1 MTTDRDEVI
10 KTMKSMDGYKSGYEK
25 FPSEL
30 SLKAQKSCHEYN
42 KTAPDETEKYH
53 KIVGKFYFKLGGIFL
68 LTLCIAA
75 FTACQNSDEN
85 KKASKD
91 IFAMDTYMTVTAYGK
106 NAGNAV
112 DKAVDE
118 INRLETVLSAQKKE
132 SDIYK
137 LNQTG
142 SGTLS
147 ADTKD
152 IVSEALKI
160 NKTTNGAFDI
170 SIYPLMVK
178 WGFTTQKY
186 NVPSKNEISKLL
198 KNVDSSKIEFDEKSS
213 SIKLGKNMKID
224 LGGIAKGYTSS
235 RVMQI
240 FKDCGVTS
248 GLVSLGGNVQ
258 ALGTKTDGTDWQ
270 IAIENPDKSSDYIG
284 VVSVKDKAV
293 ITSGGY
299 ERYFEKNGKT
309 YHHILDPKTGY
320 PAESGLKSVT
330 IVSDNGT
337 LADALSTSLF
347 VMGKEKALDYWRE
360 YKNEFDTVLVEDDGN
375 ITITDGLKKVFKS
388 NFKFDIAK

>member
-1 MTTDRDEVI
+1 
-10 KTMKSMDGYKSGYEK
+10 MKKSY
-25 FPSEL
+25 FRL
-30 SLKAQKSCHEYN
+30 SGVL
-42 KTAPDETEKYH
+42 
-53 KIVGKFYFKLGGIFL
+53 LFL
-68 LTLCIAA
+68 LCIAML
-75 FTACQNSDEN
+75 TACQNSDEN
-85 KKASKD
+85 KKVSKD

-106 NAGNAV
+106 NAENGVN
-112 DKAVDE
+112 KAVDE
-118 INRLETVLSAQKKE
+118 INRLETVLSAEKQE

-137 LNQTG
+137 LNETG

-147 ADTKD
+147 TDTKN
-152 IVSEALKI
+152 IVSKALEI

-198 KNVDSSKIEFDEKSS
+198 KDVDSSKIIFDEKSGN
-213 SIKLGKNMKID
+213 IKLKENMKID
-224 LGGIAKGYTSS
+224 LGGIAKGYTSN

-240 FKDCGVTS
+240 FKECGVKS

-258 ALGTKTDGTDWQ
+258 ALGTKTDGTAWQ

-309 YHHILDPKTGY
+309 YHHILDPETGY
-320 PAESGLKSVT
+320 PAESGVKSVT
-330 IVSDNGT
+330 IVSDDGT

-347 VMGKEKALDYWRE
+347 VMGKEKAIDYWRE
-360 YKNEFDTVLVEDDGN
+360 HKNEFDTVLVEDNGD
-375 ITITDGLKKVFKS
+375 ITITGGLEKIFKS
-388 NFKFDIAK
+388 NFKFDTVK

>member
-1 MTTDRDEVI
+1 
-10 KTMKSMDGYKSGYEK
+10 MKKSY
-25 FPSEL
+25 FRL
-30 SLKAQKSCHEYN
+30 SGVL
-42 KTAPDETEKYH
+42 
-53 KIVGKFYFKLGGIFL
+53 LFL
-68 LTLCIAA
+68 LCIAML
-75 FTACQNSDEN
+75 TACQNSDEN
-85 KKASKD
+85 KKVSKD

-106 NAGNAV
+106 NAENGVN
-112 DKAVDE
+112 KAVDE
-118 INRLETVLSAQKKE
+118 INRLETVLSAEKQE

-137 LNQTG
+137 LNETG

-147 ADTKD
+147 TDTKN
-152 IVSEALKI
+152 IVSKALEI
-160 NKTTNGAFDI
+160 NKTTKGAFDI

-198 KNVDSSKIEFDEKSS
+198 KDVDSSKIIFDEKSGN
-213 SIKLGKNMKID
+213 IKLKENMKID
-224 LGGIAKGYTSS
+224 LGGIAKGYTSN

-240 FKDCGVTS
+240 FKECGVKS

-258 ALGTKTDGTDWQ
+258 ALGTKTDGTAWQ

-309 YHHILDPKTGY
+309 YHHILDPETGY
-320 PAESGLKSVT
+320 PAESGVKSVT
-330 IVSDNGT
+330 IVSDDGT

-360 YKNEFDTVLVEDDGN
+360 HKNEFDTVLVEDNGD
-375 ITITDGLKKVFKS
+375 ITITGGLEKIFKS
-388 NFKFDIAK
+388 NFKFDTVK

>member
-1 MTTDRDEVI
+1 
-10 KTMKSMDGYKSGYEK
+10 MKKSY
-25 FPSEL
+25 FRL
-30 SLKAQKSCHEYN
+30 SGVL
-42 KTAPDETEKYH
+42 
-53 KIVGKFYFKLGGIFL
+53 LFL
-68 LTLCIAA
+68 LCIAML
-75 FTACQNSDEN
+75 TACQNSDEN
-85 KKASKD
+85 KKVSKD

-106 NAGNAV
+106 DAENGVN
-112 DKAVDE
+112 KAVDE
-118 INRLETVLSAQKKE
+118 INRLETVLSAEKQE

-137 LNQTG
+137 LNETG

-147 ADTKD
+147 TDTKN
-152 IVSEALKI
+152 IVSKALEI

-198 KNVDSSKIEFDEKSS
+198 KDVDSSKIIFDEKSGN
-213 SIKLGKNMKID
+213 IKLKENMKID
-224 LGGIAKGYTSS
+224 LGGIAKGYTSN

-240 FKDCGVTS
+240 FKECGVKS

-258 ALGTKTDGTDWQ
+258 ALGTKTDGTAWQ

-309 YHHILDPKTGY
+309 YHHILDPETGY

-330 IVSDNGT
+330 IVSGDGT

-360 YKNEFDTVLVEDDGN
+360 HKNEFDTVLVEDNGD
-375 ITITDGLKKVFKS
+375 ITITGGLEKIFKS
-388 NFKFDIAK
+388 NFKFDTVK

>member
-1 MTTDRDEVI
+1 
-10 KTMKSMDGYKSGYEK
+10 MKKSY
-25 FPSEL
+25 FRL
-30 SLKAQKSCHEYN
+30 SGVL
-42 KTAPDETEKYH
+42 
-53 KIVGKFYFKLGGIFL
+53 LFL
-68 LTLCIAA
+68 LCIAML
-75 FTACQNSDEN
+75 TACQNSDEN
-85 KKASKD
+85 KKVSKD

-106 NAGNAV
+106 NAENGVN
-112 DKAVDE
+112 KAVDE
-118 INRLETVLSAQKKE
+118 INRLETVLSAEKQE

-137 LNQTG
+137 LNETG

-147 ADTKD
+147 TDTKN
-152 IVSEALKI
+152 IVSKALEI

-198 KNVDSSKIEFDEKSS
+198 KDVDSSKIIFDEKSGN
-213 SIKLGKNMKID
+213 IKLKENMKID
-224 LGGIAKGYTSS
+224 LGGIAKGYTSN

-240 FKDCGVTS
+240 FKECGVKS

-258 ALGTKTDGTDWQ
+258 ALGTKTDGTAWQ

-309 YHHILDPKTGY
+309 YHHILDPETGY
-320 PAESGLKSVT
+320 PAESGVKSVT
-330 IVSDNGT
+330 IVSDDGT

-360 YKNEFDTVLVEDDGN
+360 HKNEFDTVLVEDIGD
-375 ITITDGLKKVFKS
+375 ITITGGLEKIFKS
-388 NFKFDIAK
+388 NFKFDTVK

>member
-1 MTTDRDEVI
+1 
-10 KTMKSMDGYKSGYEK
+10 
-25 FPSEL
+25 
-30 SLKAQKSCHEYN
+30 
-42 KTAPDETEKYH
+42 
-53 KIVGKFYFKLGGIFL
+53 
-68 LTLCIAA
+68 
-75 FTACQNSDEN
+75 
-85 KKASKD
+85 
-91 IFAMDTYMTVTAYGK
+91 MTVTAYGK
-106 NAGNAV
+106 NAENAV
-112 DKAVDE
+112 DEAVDE

-147 ADTKD
+147 EDTKD

-186 NVPSKNEISKLL
+186 NVPLKREISKLL

-360 YKNEFDTVLVEDDGN
+360 HKNEFDTVLVEDNGN

>member
-1 MTTDRDEVI
+1 
-10 KTMKSMDGYKSGYEK
+10 MKKS
-25 FPSEL
+25 
-30 SLKAQKSCHEYN
+30 
-42 KTAPDETEKYH
+42 
-53 KIVGKFYFKLGGIFL
+53 YFRFGGVL
-68 LTLCIAA
+68 LFVLCIAML
-75 FTACQNSDEN
+75 TACQNSDEN
-85 KKASKD
+85 KKVSKD

-106 NAGNAV
+106 NAENGVN
-112 DKAVDE
+112 KAVDE
-118 INRLETVLSAQKKE
+118 INRLETVLSAEKQE

-137 LNQTG
+137 LNETG

-147 ADTKD
+147 TDTKN
-152 IVSEALKI
+152 IVSKALEI

-198 KNVDSSKIEFDEKSS
+198 KNVDSSKIIFDEKSG
-213 SIKLGKNMKID
+213 SIKLKENMKID

-240 FKDCGVTS
+240 FKECGVKS

-258 ALGTKTDGTDWQ
+258 ALGTKTDGTAWQ

-309 YHHILDPKTGY
+309 YHHILDPETGY

-330 IVSDNGT
+330 IVSDDGT

-360 YKNEFDTVLVEDDGN
+360 HKNEFDTVLVEDNGD
-375 ITITDGLKKVFKS
+375 ITITGGLEKIFKS
-388 NFKFDIAK
+388 NFKFDTVK

>member
-1 MTTDRDEVI
+1 
-10 KTMKSMDGYKSGYEK
+10 MKKSY
-25 FPSEL
+25 FRL
-30 SLKAQKSCHEYN
+30 SGVL
-42 KTAPDETEKYH
+42 
-53 KIVGKFYFKLGGIFL
+53 LFL
-68 LTLCIAA
+68 LCIAML
-75 FTACQNSDEN
+75 TACQNSDKN
-85 KKASKD
+85 KKVSKD

-106 NAGNAV
+106 NAENGVN
-112 DKAVDE
+112 KAVDE
-118 INRLETVLSAQKKE
+118 INRLEMVLSAEKQE

-137 LNQTG
+137 LNETG

-147 ADTKD
+147 TDTKN
-152 IVSEALKI
+152 IVSKALEI

-198 KNVDSSKIEFDEKSS
+198 KDVDSSKIIFDEKSGN
-213 SIKLGKNMKID
+213 IKLKENMKID

-240 FKDCGVTS
+240 FKECGVTS

-258 ALGTKTDGTDWQ
+258 ALGTKTDGTAWQ

-309 YHHILDPKTGY
+309 YHHILDPETGY

-330 IVSDNGT
+330 IVSDDGT

-360 YKNEFDTVLVEDDGN
+360 HKNEFDTVLVEDNGD
-375 ITITDGLKKVFKS
+375 ITITGGLEKIFKS
-388 NFKFDIAK
+388 NFKFDTVK

>member
-1 MTTDRDEVI
+1 
-10 KTMKSMDGYKSGYEK
+10 MKKSY
-25 FPSEL
+25 FRL
-30 SLKAQKSCHEYN
+30 SGVL
-42 KTAPDETEKYH
+42 
-53 KIVGKFYFKLGGIFL
+53 LFL
-68 LTLCIAA
+68 LCIAML
-75 FTACQNSDEN
+75 TACQNSDEN
-85 KKASKD
+85 KKVSKD

-106 NAGNAV
+106 NAENGVN
-112 DKAVDE
+112 KAVDE
-118 INRLETVLSAQKKE
+118 INRLETVLSAEKQE

-137 LNQTG
+137 LNKTG
-142 SGTLS
+142 SSTLS
-147 ADTKD
+147 TDTKN
-152 IVSEALKI
+152 IVSKALEI

-198 KNVDSSKIEFDEKSS
+198 KDVDSSKIIFDEKSGN
-213 SIKLGKNMKID
+213 IKLKENMKIG
-224 LGGIAKGYTSS
+224 LGGIAKGYTSN

-240 FKDCGVTS
+240 FKECGVKS

-258 ALGTKTDGTDWQ
+258 ALGTKTDGTAWQ

-309 YHHILDPKTGY
+309 YHHILDPETGY
-320 PAESGLKSVT
+320 PAESGVKSVT
-330 IVSDNGT
+330 IVSDDGT

-360 YKNEFDTVLVEDDGN
+360 HKNEFDTVLVEDNGD
-375 ITITDGLKKVFKS
+375 ITITGGLEKIFKS
-388 NFKFDIAK
+388 NFKFDTVK

>member
-1 MTTDRDEVI
+1 
-10 KTMKSMDGYKSGYEK
+10 MKKSY
-25 FPSEL
+25 FRL
-30 SLKAQKSCHEYN
+30 SGVL
-42 KTAPDETEKYH
+42 
-53 KIVGKFYFKLGGIFL
+53 LFL
-68 LTLCIAA
+68 LCIAML
-75 FTACQNSDEN
+75 TACQNSDEN
-85 KKASKD
+85 KKVSKD

-106 NAGNAV
+106 NAENGVN
-112 DKAVDE
+112 KAMDE
-118 INRLETVLSAQKKE
+118 INRLETVLSAEKQE

-137 LNQTG
+137 LNETG

-147 ADTKD
+147 TDTKD
-152 IVSEALKI
+152 IVSKALEI

-198 KNVDSSKIEFDEKSS
+198 KDVDSSKIIFDEKSGN
-213 SIKLGKNMKID
+213 IKLKENMKID

-240 FKDCGVTS
+240 FKECGVKS

-258 ALGTKTDGTDWQ
+258 ALGTKTDGTAWQ

-309 YHHILDPKTGY
+309 YHHILDPETGY

-330 IVSDNGT
+330 IVSDDGT

-347 VMGKEKALDYWRE
+347 VMGKEKALDYWHE
-360 YKNEFDTVLVEDDGN
+360 HKNEFDIVLVDDNGD
-375 ITITDGLKKVFKS
+375 ITITGGLEKIFKS
-388 NFKFDIAK
+388 NFKFDTVK

>member
-1 MTTDRDEVI
+1 
-10 KTMKSMDGYKSGYEK
+10 MKKSY
-25 FPSEL
+25 FRL
-30 SLKAQKSCHEYN
+30 SGVL
-42 KTAPDETEKYH
+42 
-53 KIVGKFYFKLGGIFL
+53 LFL
-68 LTLCIAA
+68 LCIAML
-75 FTACQNSDEN
+75 TACQNSDEN
-85 KKASKD
+85 KKVSKD

-106 NAGNAV
+106 NAENGVN
-112 DKAVDE
+112 KAVDE
-118 INRLETVLSAQKKE
+118 INRLETVLGAEKQE

-137 LNQTG
+137 LNETG

-147 ADTKD
+147 TDTKN
-152 IVSEALKI
+152 IVSKALEI

-198 KNVDSSKIEFDEKSS
+198 KDVDSSKIIFDEKSGN
-213 SIKLGKNMKID
+213 IKLKENMKID

-240 FKDCGVTS
+240 FKECGVTS

-258 ALGTKTDGTDWQ
+258 ALGTKTDGTAWQ

-309 YHHILDPKTGY
+309 YHHILDPETGY

-330 IVSDNGT
+330 IVSDDGT

-360 YKNEFDTVLVEDDGN
+360 HKNEFDTVLVEDNGD
-375 ITITDGLKKVFKS
+375 ITITGGLEKIFKS
-388 NFKFDIAK
+388 NFKFDTVK

>member
-1 MTTDRDEVI
+1 
-10 KTMKSMDGYKSGYEK
+10 MKKSY
-25 FPSEL
+25 FRL
-30 SLKAQKSCHEYN
+30 SGVL
-42 KTAPDETEKYH
+42 
-53 KIVGKFYFKLGGIFL
+53 LFL
-68 LTLCIAA
+68 LCIAML
-75 FTACQNSDEN
+75 TACQNSDEN
-85 KKASKD
+85 KKVSKD

-106 NAGNAV
+106 NAENGVN
-112 DKAVDE
+112 KAVDE
-118 INRLETVLSAQKKE
+118 INRLETVLSAEKQE

-137 LNQTG
+137 LNETG

-147 ADTKD
+147 TDTKD
-152 IVSEALKI
+152 IVSKALEI

-198 KNVDSSKIEFDEKSS
+198 KDVDSSKIIFDEKSGNV
-213 SIKLGKNMKID
+213 KLKENMKID
-224 LGGIAKGYTSS
+224 LGGIAKGYTSN

-240 FKDCGVTS
+240 FKEHGVKS

-258 ALGTKTDGTDWQ
+258 ALGTKTDGTAWQ

-309 YHHILDPKTGY
+309 YHHILDPETGY
-320 PAESGLKSVT
+320 PAESGVKSVT
-330 IVSDNGT
+330 IVSDDGT

-360 YKNEFDTVLVEDDGN
+360 HKNEFDTVLVEDNGD
-375 ITITDGLKKVFKS
+375 ITITGGLEKIFKS
-388 NFKFDIAK
+388 NFKFDTVK

>member
-1 MTTDRDEVI
+1 
-10 KTMKSMDGYKSGYEK
+10 MKKSY
-25 FPSEL
+25 FRL
-30 SLKAQKSCHEYN
+30 SGVL
-42 KTAPDETEKYH
+42 
-53 KIVGKFYFKLGGIFL
+53 LFL
-68 LTLCIAA
+68 LCIAML
-75 FTACQNSDEN
+75 TACQNSDEN
-85 KKASKD
+85 KKVSKD

-106 NAGNAV
+106 NAENGVN
-112 DKAVDE
+112 KAVDE
-118 INRLETVLSAQKKE
+118 INRLETVLSAEKQE

-137 LNQTG
+137 LNETG

-147 ADTKD
+147 TDTKN
-152 IVSEALKI
+152 IVSKALEI

-198 KNVDSSKIEFDEKSS
+198 KDVDSSKIIFDEKSGN
-213 SIKLGKNMKID
+213 IKLKENMKID

-240 FKDCGVTS
+240 FKECGVKS

-258 ALGTKTDGTDWQ
+258 ALGTKTDGTAWQ

-309 YHHILDPKTGY
+309 YHHILDPETGY

-330 IVSDNGT
+330 IVSDDGT

-360 YKNEFDTVLVEDDGN
+360 HKNEFDTVLVEDNGD
-375 ITITDGLKKVFKS
+375 ITITGGLEKIFKS
-388 NFKFDIAK
+388 NFKFDTVK

>member
-1 MTTDRDEVI
+1 
-10 KTMKSMDGYKSGYEK
+10 MKKSY
-25 FPSEL
+25 FRL
-30 SLKAQKSCHEYN
+30 SGVL
-42 KTAPDETEKYH
+42 
-53 KIVGKFYFKLGGIFL
+53 LFL
-68 LTLCIAA
+68 LCIAML
-75 FTACQNSDEN
+75 TACQNSDEN
-85 KKASKD
+85 KKVSKD

-106 NAGNAV
+106 NAENGVN
-112 DKAVDE
+112 KAVDE
-118 INRLETVLSAQKKE
+118 INRLETVLSAEKQE

-137 LNQTG
+137 LNETG

-147 ADTKD
+147 TDTKN
-152 IVSEALKI
+152 IVSKALEI

-198 KNVDSSKIEFDEKSS
+198 KDVDSSKIIFDEKSGN
-213 SIKLGKNMKID
+213 IKLKENMKID
-224 LGGIAKGYTSS
+224 LGGIAKGYTSN

-240 FKDCGVTS
+240 FKECGVKS

-258 ALGTKTDGTDWQ
+258 ALGTKTDGTAWQ

-309 YHHILDPKTGY
+309 YHHILDPGTGY
-320 PAESGLKSVT
+320 PAESGVKSVT
-330 IVSDNGT
+330 IVSDDGT

-360 YKNEFDTVLVEDDGN
+360 HKNEFDTVLVEDNGD
-375 ITITDGLKKVFKS
+375 ITITGGLEKIFKS
-388 NFKFDIAK
+388 NFKFDTVK

>member
-1 MTTDRDEVI
+1 
-10 KTMKSMDGYKSGYEK
+10 MKKSY
-25 FPSEL
+25 FRL
-30 SLKAQKSCHEYN
+30 SGVL
-42 KTAPDETEKYH
+42 
-53 KIVGKFYFKLGGIFL
+53 LFL
-68 LTLCIAA
+68 LCIAML
-75 FTACQNSDEN
+75 TACQNSDEN
-85 KKASKD
+85 KKVSKD

-106 NAGNAV
+106 NAENGVN
-112 DKAVDE
+112 KAVDE
-118 INRLETVLSAQKKE
+118 INRLETVLSAEKQE
-132 SDIYK
+132 SDRYK
-137 LNQTG
+137 LNETG

-147 ADTKD
+147 TDTKN
-152 IVSEALKI
+152 IVSKALEI

-198 KNVDSSKIEFDEKSS
+198 KDVDSSKIIFDEKSGN
-213 SIKLGKNMKID
+213 IKLKENMKID
-224 LGGIAKGYTSS
+224 LGGIAKGYTSN

-240 FKDCGVTS
+240 FKECGVKS

-258 ALGTKTDGTDWQ
+258 ALGTKTDGTAWQ

-309 YHHILDPKTGY
+309 YHHILDPETGY
-320 PAESGLKSVT
+320 PAESGVKSVT
-330 IVSDNGT
+330 IVSDDGT

-360 YKNEFDTVLVEDDGN
+360 HKNEFDTVLVEDNGD
-375 ITITDGLKKVFKS
+375 ITITGGLEKIFKS
-388 NFKFDIAK
+388 NFKFDTVK

>member
-1 MTTDRDEVI
+1 
-10 KTMKSMDGYKSGYEK
+10 MKKSY
-25 FPSEL
+25 FRL
-30 SLKAQKSCHEYN
+30 SGVL
-42 KTAPDETEKYH
+42 
-53 KIVGKFYFKLGGIFL
+53 LFL
-68 LTLCIAA
+68 LCIAML
-75 FTACQNSDEN
+75 TACQNSDEN
-85 KKASKD
+85 KKVSKD

-106 NAGNAV
+106 NAENGVN
-112 DKAVDE
+112 KAVDE
-118 INRLETVLSAQKKE
+118 INRLETVLSAEKQE

-137 LNQTG
+137 LNKTG

-147 ADTKD
+147 TDTKN
-152 IVSEALKI
+152 IVSKALEI

-198 KNVDSSKIEFDEKSS
+198 KDVDSSKIIFDEKSGN
-213 SIKLGKNMKID
+213 IKLKENMKIG
-224 LGGIAKGYTSS
+224 LGGIAKGYTSN

-240 FKDCGVTS
+240 FKECGVKS

-258 ALGTKTDGTDWQ
+258 ALGTKTDGTAWQ

-309 YHHILDPKTGY
+309 YHHILDPETGY
-320 PAESGLKSVT
+320 PAESGVKSVT
-330 IVSDNGT
+330 IVSDDGT

-360 YKNEFDTVLVEDDGN
+360 HKNEFDTVLVEDNGD
-375 ITITDGLKKVFKS
+375 ITITGGLEKIFKS
-388 NFKFDIAK
+388 NFKFDTVK

>member
-1 MTTDRDEVI
+1 
-10 KTMKSMDGYKSGYEK
+10 MKKS
-25 FPSEL
+25 
-30 SLKAQKSCHEYN
+30 
-42 KTAPDETEKYH
+42 
-53 KIVGKFYFKLGGIFL
+53 YFRFSGVL
-68 LTLCIAA
+68 LFVLCIAVL
-75 FTACQNSDEN
+75 TGCQNSDEN
-85 KKASKD
+85 KKVSKD

-106 NAGNAV
+106 NAENGVN
-112 DKAVDE
+112 KAVDE
-118 INRLETVLSAQKKE
+118 INRLETVLSAEKQE

-137 LNQTG
+137 LNETG

-147 ADTKD
+147 TDTKD
-152 IVSEALKI
+152 IVSKALEI

-198 KNVDSSKIEFDEKSS
+198 KNVDSSKIIFDEKSGN
-213 SIKLGKNMKID
+213 IKLKENMKID

-235 RVMQI
+235 RVMQV
-240 FKDCGVTS
+240 FKECGVTS

-258 ALGTKTDGTDWQ
+258 ALGTKTDGTAWQ

-309 YHHILDPKTGY
+309 YHHILDPETGY

-330 IVSDNGT
+330 IVSDDGT

-360 YKNEFDTVLVEDDGN
+360 HKNEFDTVLVEDNGD
-375 ITITDGLKKVFKS
+375 ITITGGLEKIFKS
-388 NFKFDIAK
+388 NFKFDTAK

>member
-1 MTTDRDEVI
+1 
-10 KTMKSMDGYKSGYEK
+10 MKKSY
-25 FPSEL
+25 FRL
-30 SLKAQKSCHEYN
+30 SGVL
-42 KTAPDETEKYH
+42 
-53 KIVGKFYFKLGGIFL
+53 LFL
-68 LTLCIAA
+68 LCIAML
-75 FTACQNSDEN
+75 TACQNSDEN
-85 KKASKD
+85 KKVSKD

-106 NAGNAV
+106 NAENGVN
-112 DKAVDE
+112 KAVDE
-118 INRLETVLSAQKKE
+118 INRLETVLSAEKQE

-137 LNQTG
+137 LNETG

-147 ADTKD
+147 TDTKD
-152 IVSEALKI
+152 IVFKALEI

-198 KNVDSSKIEFDEKSS
+198 KDVDSSKIIFDEKSGN
-213 SIKLGKNMKID
+213 IKLKENMKID
-224 LGGIAKGYTSS
+224 LGGIAKGYTSN

-240 FKDCGVTS
+240 FKECGVKS

-258 ALGTKTDGTDWQ
+258 ALGTKTDGTAWQ

-309 YHHILDPKTGY
+309 YHHILDPETGY

-330 IVSDNGT
+330 IVSDDGT

-347 VMGKEKALDYWRE
+347 VMGKEKALDYWHE
-360 YKNEFDTVLVEDDGN
+360 HKNEFDTVLVDDNGD
-375 ITITDGLKKVFKS
+375 ITITGGLEKIFKS
-388 NFKFDIAK
+388 NFKFDTVK

>member
-1 MTTDRDEVI
+1 
-10 KTMKSMDGYKSGYEK
+10 MKKSY
-25 FPSEL
+25 FRL
-30 SLKAQKSCHEYN
+30 SGVL
-42 KTAPDETEKYH
+42 
-53 KIVGKFYFKLGGIFL
+53 LFL
-68 LTLCIAA
+68 LCIAML
-75 FTACQNSDEN
+75 TACQNSDEN
-85 KKASKD
+85 KKVSKD

-106 NAGNAV
+106 NAENSV
-112 DKAVDE
+112 NKAVDE
-118 INRLETVLSAQKKE
+118 INRLETVLSAEKQE

-137 LNQTG
+137 LNETG

-147 ADTKD
+147 TDTKN
-152 IVSEALKI
+152 IVSKALEI

-198 KNVDSSKIEFDEKSS
+198 KDVDSSKIIFDEKSGN
-213 SIKLGKNMKID
+213 IKLKENMKID
-224 LGGIAKGYTSS
+224 LGGIAKGYTSN

-240 FKDCGVTS
+240 FKECGVKS

-258 ALGTKTDGTDWQ
+258 ALGTKTDGTAWQ

-309 YHHILDPKTGY
+309 YHHILDPETGY
-320 PAESGLKSVT
+320 PAESGVKSVT
-330 IVSDNGT
+330 IVSDDGT

-360 YKNEFDTVLVEDDGN
+360 HKNEFDTVLVEDNGD
-375 ITITDGLKKVFKS
+375 ITITGGLEKIFKS
-388 NFKFDIAK
+388 NFKFDTVK

>member
-1 MTTDRDEVI
+1 
-10 KTMKSMDGYKSGYEK
+10 
-25 FPSEL
+25 
-30 SLKAQKSCHEYN
+30 
-42 KTAPDETEKYH
+42 
-53 KIVGKFYFKLGGIFL
+53 
-68 LTLCIAA
+68 
-75 FTACQNSDEN
+75 
-85 KKASKD
+85 
-91 IFAMDTYMTVTAYGK
+91 MDTYMTVTAYGK
-106 NAGNAV
+106 NAENAV
-112 DKAVDE
+112 DEAVDE

-147 ADTKD
+147 EDTKD

-186 NVPSKNEISKLL
+186 NVPLKREISKLL

-360 YKNEFDTVLVEDDGN
+360 HKNEFDTVLVEDNGN

>member
-1 MTTDRDEVI
+1 
-10 KTMKSMDGYKSGYEK
+10 MKKSY
-25 FPSEL
+25 FRL
-30 SLKAQKSCHEYN
+30 SGVL
-42 KTAPDETEKYH
+42 
-53 KIVGKFYFKLGGIFL
+53 LFL
-68 LTLCIAA
+68 LCIAML
-75 FTACQNSDEN
+75 TACQNSDEN
-85 KKASKD
+85 KKVSKD

-106 NAGNAV
+106 NAENGVN
-112 DKAVDE
+112 KAVDE
-118 INRLETVLSAQKKE
+118 INRLETVLSAEKQE

-137 LNQTG
+137 LNETG

-147 ADTKD
+147 TDTKN
-152 IVSEALKI
+152 IVSRALEI

-198 KNVDSSKIEFDEKSS
+198 KDVDSSKIIFDEKSGN
-213 SIKLGKNMKID
+213 IKLKENMKID

-240 FKDCGVTS
+240 FKECGVTS

-258 ALGTKTDGTDWQ
+258 ALGTKTDGTAWQ

-309 YHHILDPKTGY
+309 YHHILDPETGY

-330 IVSDNGT
+330 IVSDDGT

-360 YKNEFDTVLVEDDGN
+360 HKNEFDTVLVEDNGD
-375 ITITDGLKKVFKS
+375 ITITGGLEKIFKS
-388 NFKFDIAK
+388 NFKFDTVK

>member
-1 MTTDRDEVI
+1 
-10 KTMKSMDGYKSGYEK
+10 MKKSY
-25 FPSEL
+25 FRL
-30 SLKAQKSCHEYN
+30 SGVL
-42 KTAPDETEKYH
+42 
-53 KIVGKFYFKLGGIFL
+53 LFL
-68 LTLCIAA
+68 LCIAML
-75 FTACQNSDEN
+75 TACQNSDEN
-85 KKASKD
+85 KKVSKD

-106 NAGNAV
+106 NAENGVN
-112 DKAVDE
+112 KAVDE
-118 INRLETVLSAQKKE
+118 INRLEMVLSAEKQE

-137 LNQTG
+137 LNETG

-147 ADTKD
+147 TDTKN
-152 IVSEALKI
+152 IVSRALEI

-198 KNVDSSKIEFDEKSS
+198 KDVDSSKIIFDEKSGN
-213 SIKLGKNMKID
+213 IKLKENMKID
-224 LGGIAKGYTSS
+224 LGGIAKGYTSN

-240 FKDCGVTS
+240 FKECGVKS

-258 ALGTKTDGTDWQ
+258 ALGTKTDGTAWQ

-309 YHHILDPKTGY
+309 YHHILDPETGY
-320 PAESGLKSVT
+320 PAESGVKSVT
-330 IVSDNGT
+330 IVSDDGT

-347 VMGKEKALDYWRE
+347 VMGKEKALDYWHE
-360 YKNEFDTVLVEDDGN
+360 HKNEFDTVLVEDNGD
-375 ITITDGLKKVFKS
+375 ITITGGLEKIFKS
-388 NFKFDIAK
+388 NFKFDTVK

>member
-1 MTTDRDEVI
+1 
-10 KTMKSMDGYKSGYEK
+10 MKKSY
-25 FPSEL
+25 FRL
-30 SLKAQKSCHEYN
+30 SGVL
-42 KTAPDETEKYH
+42 
-53 KIVGKFYFKLGGIFL
+53 LFL
-68 LTLCIAA
+68 LCIAML
-75 FTACQNSDEN
+75 TACQNSDKN
-85 KKASKD
+85 KKVSKD

-106 NAGNAV
+106 NAENGVN
-112 DKAVDE
+112 KAVDE
-118 INRLETVLSAQKKE
+118 INRLETVLSAEKQE

-137 LNQTG
+137 LNETG

-147 ADTKD
+147 TDTKD
-152 IVSEALKI
+152 IVSKALEI

-198 KNVDSSKIEFDEKSS
+198 KNVDSSKIIFDEKSG
-213 SIKLGKNMKID
+213 SIKLKENMKID

-240 FKDCGVTS
+240 FKECGVTS

-258 ALGTKTDGTDWQ
+258 ALGTKTDGTAWQ

-309 YHHILDPKTGY
+309 YHHILDPETGY

-330 IVSDNGT
+330 IVSDDGT

-347 VMGKEKALDYWRE
+347 VMGKEKALNYWRE
-360 YKNEFDTVLVEDDGN
+360 HKNEFDTVLVEDNGN
-375 ITITDGLKKVFKS
+375 ITITDGLKKVFRS
-388 NFKFDIAK
+388 NFKFDTVK

>member
-1 MTTDRDEVI
+1 
-10 KTMKSMDGYKSGYEK
+10 MKKSY
-25 FPSEL
+25 FRL
-30 SLKAQKSCHEYN
+30 SGVL
-42 KTAPDETEKYH
+42 
-53 KIVGKFYFKLGGIFL
+53 LFL
-68 LTLCIAA
+68 LCIAML
-75 FTACQNSDEN
+75 TACQNSDEN
-85 KKASKD
+85 KKVSKD

-106 NAGNAV
+106 NAENGVN
-112 DKAVDE
+112 KAVDE
-118 INRLETVLSAQKKE
+118 INRLETVLSAEKQE

-137 LNQTG
+137 LNETG

-147 ADTKD
+147 TDTKN
-152 IVSEALKI
+152 IVSKALEI

-198 KNVDSSKIEFDEKSS
+198 KDVDSSKIIFDEKSGN
-213 SIKLGKNMKID
+213 IKLKENMKID
-224 LGGIAKGYTSS
+224 LGGIAKGYTSN

-240 FKDCGVTS
+240 FKECGVKS

-258 ALGTKTDGTDWQ
+258 ALGTKTDGTAWQ

-309 YHHILDPKTGY
+309 YHHILDPETGY
-320 PAESGLKSVT
+320 PAESGVKSVT
-330 IVSDNGT
+330 IVSDDGT

-360 YKNEFDTVLVEDDGN
+360 HKNEFDTVLVEDNGD
-375 ITITDGLKKVFKS
+375 ITITGGLEKIFKS
-388 NFKFDIAK
+388 NFKFDIVK

>member
-1 MTTDRDEVI
+1 
-10 KTMKSMDGYKSGYEK
+10 MKKSY
-25 FPSEL
+25 FRL
-30 SLKAQKSCHEYN
+30 SGVL
-42 KTAPDETEKYH
+42 
-53 KIVGKFYFKLGGIFL
+53 LFL
-68 LTLCIAA
+68 LCIAML
-75 FTACQNSDEN
+75 TACQNSDEN
-85 KKASKD
+85 KKVSKD

-106 NAGNAV
+106 NAENGVN
-112 DKAVDE
+112 KAVDE
-118 INRLETVLSAQKKE
+118 INRLETVLSAEKQE

-137 LNQTG
+137 LNETG

-147 ADTKD
+147 TDTKN
-152 IVSEALKI
+152 IVSKALEI

-198 KNVDSSKIEFDEKSS
+198 KDVDSSKIIFDEKSGN
-213 SIKLGKNMKID
+213 IKLKENMKID

-240 FKDCGVTS
+240 FKECGVKS

-258 ALGTKTDGTDWQ
+258 ALGTKTDGTAWQ

-309 YHHILDPKTGY
+309 YHHILDPETGY
-320 PAESGLKSVT
+320 PAESGVKSVT
-330 IVSDNGT
+330 IVSDDGT

-347 VMGKEKALDYWRE
+347 VMGKEKALDYWHE
-360 YKNEFDTVLVEDDGN
+360 HKNEFDTVLVEDNGD
-375 ITITDGLKKVFKS
+375 ITITGGLEKIFKS
-388 NFKFDIAK
+388 NFKFDTVK

>member
-1 MTTDRDEVI
+1 
-10 KTMKSMDGYKSGYEK
+10 MKKSY
-25 FPSEL
+25 FRL
-30 SLKAQKSCHEYN
+30 SGVL
-42 KTAPDETEKYH
+42 
-53 KIVGKFYFKLGGIFL
+53 LFL
-68 LTLCIAA
+68 LCIAML
-75 FTACQNSDEN
+75 TACQNSDEN
-85 KKASKD
+85 KKVSKD

-106 NAGNAV
+106 NAENGVN
-112 DKAVDE
+112 KAVDE
-118 INRLETVLSAQKKE
+118 INRLETVLSAEKQE

-137 LNQTG
+137 LNETG

-147 ADTKD
+147 TDTKN
-152 IVSEALKI
+152 IVSKALEI

-198 KNVDSSKIEFDEKSS
+198 KDVDSSKIIFDEKSGN
-213 SIKLGKNMKID
+213 IKLKENMKID
-224 LGGIAKGYTSS
+224 LGGIAKGYTSN

-240 FKDCGVTS
+240 FKECGVKS

-258 ALGTKTDGTDWQ
+258 ALGTKTDGTAWQ
-270 IAIENPDKSSDYIG
+270 IAIENPDKSPDYIG

-309 YHHILDPKTGY
+309 YHHILDPETGY
-320 PAESGLKSVT
+320 PAESGVKSVT
-330 IVSDNGT
+330 IVSDDGT

-360 YKNEFDTVLVEDDGN
+360 HKNEFDTVLVEDNGD
-375 ITITDGLKKVFKS
+375 ITITGGLEKIFKS
-388 NFKFDIAK
+388 NFKFDTVK

>member
-1 MTTDRDEVI
+1 
-10 KTMKSMDGYKSGYEK
+10 MKKSY
-25 FPSEL
+25 FRL
-30 SLKAQKSCHEYN
+30 SGVL
-42 KTAPDETEKYH
+42 
-53 KIVGKFYFKLGGIFL
+53 LFL
-68 LTLCIAA
+68 LCIAML
-75 FTACQNSDEN
+75 TACQNSDEN
-85 KKASKD
+85 KKVSKD

-106 NAGNAV
+106 NAENGVN
-112 DKAVDE
+112 KAVDE
-118 INRLETVLSAQKKE
+118 INRLETVLSAEKQE

-137 LNQTG
+137 LNETG

-147 ADTKD
+147 TDTKN
-152 IVSEALKI
+152 IVSRALEI

-198 KNVDSSKIEFDEKSS
+198 KDVDSSKIIFDEKSGN
-213 SIKLGKNMKID
+213 IKLKENMKID
-224 LGGIAKGYTSS
+224 LGGIAKGYTSN

-240 FKDCGVTS
+240 FKECGVKS

-258 ALGTKTDGTDWQ
+258 ALGTKTDGTAWQ

-309 YHHILDPKTGY
+309 YHHILDPETGY
-320 PAESGLKSVT
+320 PAESGVKSVT
-330 IVSDNGT
+330 IVSDDGT

-347 VMGKEKALDYWRE
+347 VMGKEKALDYWHE
-360 YKNEFDTVLVEDDGN
+360 HKNEFDTVLVEDNGD
-375 ITITDGLKKVFKS
+375 ITITGGLEKIFKS
-388 NFKFDIAK
+388 NFKFDTVK

>member
-1 MTTDRDEVI
+1 
-10 KTMKSMDGYKSGYEK
+10 MKKSY
-25 FPSEL
+25 FRL
-30 SLKAQKSCHEYN
+30 SGVL
-42 KTAPDETEKYH
+42 
-53 KIVGKFYFKLGGIFL
+53 LFL
-68 LTLCIAA
+68 LCIAML
-75 FTACQNSDEN
+75 TACQNSDEN
-85 KKASKD
+85 KKVSKD

-106 NAGNAV
+106 NAENGVN
-112 DKAVDE
+112 KAVDE
-118 INRLETVLSAQKKE
+118 INRLETVLSAEKQE

-137 LNQTG
+137 LNETG

-147 ADTKD
+147 TDTKN
-152 IVSEALKI
+152 IVSRALEI

-198 KNVDSSKIEFDEKSS
+198 KDVDSSKIIFDEKSGN
-213 SIKLGKNMKID
+213 IKLKENMKID
-224 LGGIAKGYTSS
+224 LGGIAKGYTSN

-240 FKDCGVTS
+240 FKECGVKS

-258 ALGTKTDGTDWQ
+258 ALGTKTDGTAWQ

-309 YHHILDPKTGY
+309 YHHILDPETGY
-320 PAESGLKSVT
+320 PAESGVKSVT
-330 IVSDNGT
+330 IVSDDGT
-337 LADALSTSLF
+337 LADALLTSLF

-360 YKNEFDTVLVEDDGN
+360 HKNEFDTVLVEDNGD
-375 ITITDGLKKVFKS
+375 ITITGGLEKIFKS
-388 NFKFDIAK
+388 NFKFDTVK

>member
-1 MTTDRDEVI
+1 
-10 KTMKSMDGYKSGYEK
+10 MKKSY
-25 FPSEL
+25 FRL
-30 SLKAQKSCHEYN
+30 SGVL
-42 KTAPDETEKYH
+42 
-53 KIVGKFYFKLGGIFL
+53 LFL
-68 LTLCIAA
+68 LCIAML
-75 FTACQNSDEN
+75 TACQNSDEN
-85 KKASKD
+85 KKVSKD

-106 NAGNAV
+106 NAENGVN
-112 DKAVDE
+112 KAVDE
-118 INRLETVLSAQKKE
+118 INRLETVLSAEKQE

-137 LNQTG
+137 LNETG

-147 ADTKD
+147 TDTKN
-152 IVSEALKI
+152 IVSKALEI

-198 KNVDSSKIEFDEKSS
+198 KDVDSSKIIFDEKSGN
-213 SIKLGKNMKID
+213 IKLKENMKID
-224 LGGIAKGYTSS
+224 LGGIAKGYTSN

-240 FKDCGVTS
+240 FKECGVKS

-258 ALGTKTDGTDWQ
+258 ALGTKTDGTAWQ

-309 YHHILDPKTGY
+309 YHHILDPETGY
-320 PAESGLKSVT
+320 PAESGVKSVT
-330 IVSDNGT
+330 IVSDDGT

-360 YKNEFDTVLVEDDGN
+360 HKNEFDTVLVEDNGD
-375 ITITDGLKKVFKS
+375 ITITGGLEKIFKS
-388 NFKFDIAK
+388 NFKFDTIK

>member
-1 MTTDRDEVI
+1 MKKSYFRLSEV
-10 KTMKSMDGYKSGYEK
+10 
-25 FPSEL
+25 L
-30 SLKAQKSCHEYN
+30 L
-42 KTAPDETEKYH
+42 
-53 KIVGKFYFKLGGIFL
+53 FL
-68 LTLCIAA
+68 LCIAML
-75 FTACQNSDEN
+75 TACQNSDEN
-85 KKASKD
+85 KKVSKD

-106 NAGNAV
+106 NAENGVN
-112 DKAVDE
+112 KAVDE
-118 INRLETVLSAQKKE
+118 INRLETVLSAEKQE

-137 LNQTG
+137 LNETG

-147 ADTKD
+147 TDTKN
-152 IVSEALKI
+152 IVSKALEI

-198 KNVDSSKIEFDEKSS
+198 KDVDSSKIIFDEKSGN
-213 SIKLGKNMKID
+213 IKLKENMKID
-224 LGGIAKGYTSS
+224 LGGIAKGYTSN

-240 FKDCGVTS
+240 FKEHGVKS

-258 ALGTKTDGTDWQ
+258 ALGTKTDGTAWQ

-309 YHHILDPKTGY
+309 YHHILDPETGY

-330 IVSDNGT
+330 IVSDDGT

-360 YKNEFDTVLVEDDGN
+360 HKNEFDTVLVEDNGD
-375 ITITDGLKKVFKS
+375 ITITGGLEKIFKS
-388 NFKFDIAK
+388 NFKFDTVK

>member
-53 KIVGKFYFKLGGIFL
+53 KILGKLYFKIGGIFL

-106 NAGNAV
+106 NAENAV
-112 DKAVDE
+112 DEAVDE
-118 INRLETVLSAQKKE
+118 INRLETVLSAEKKE

-147 ADTKD
+147 EDTKD

-160 NKTTNGAFDI
+160 NKATNGAF
-170 SIYPLMVK
+170 
-178 WGFTTQKY
+178 
-186 NVPSKNEISKLL
+186 
-198 KNVDSSKIEFDEKSS
+198 
-213 SIKLGKNMKID
+213 D

-299 ERYFEKNGKT
+299 ERYFENNGKT

-360 YKNEFDTVLVEDDGN
+360 YKNEFDTVLVEDNGN

>member
-1 MTTDRDEVI
+1 
-10 KTMKSMDGYKSGYEK
+10 MKKSY
-25 FPSEL
+25 FRL
-30 SLKAQKSCHEYN
+30 SGVL
-42 KTAPDETEKYH
+42 
-53 KIVGKFYFKLGGIFL
+53 LFL
-68 LTLCIAA
+68 LCIAML
-75 FTACQNSDEN
+75 TACQNSDEN
-85 KKASKD
+85 KKVSKD

-106 NAGNAV
+106 NAENGVN
-112 DKAVDE
+112 KAVDE
-118 INRLETVLSAQKKE
+118 INRLETVLSAEKQE

-137 LNQTG
+137 LNETG

-147 ADTKD
+147 TDTKN
-152 IVSEALKI
+152 IVSRALEI

-198 KNVDSSKIEFDEKSS
+198 KDVDSSKIIFDEKSGN
-213 SIKLGKNMKID
+213 IKLKENMKID

-240 FKDCGVTS
+240 FKECGVTS

-258 ALGTKTDGTDWQ
+258 ALGTKTDGTAWQ

-309 YHHILDPKTGY
+309 YHHILDPETGY
-320 PAESGLKSVT
+320 PAESGVKSVT
-330 IVSDNGT
+330 IVSDDGT

-360 YKNEFDTVLVEDDGN
+360 HNNEFDTVLVEDNGD
-375 ITITDGLKKVFKS
+375 ITITGGLEKIFKS
-388 NFKFDIAK
+388 NFKFDTVK

>member
-1 MTTDRDEVI
+1 
-10 KTMKSMDGYKSGYEK
+10 MKKSY
-25 FPSEL
+25 FRL
-30 SLKAQKSCHEYN
+30 SGVL
-42 KTAPDETEKYH
+42 
-53 KIVGKFYFKLGGIFL
+53 LFL
-68 LTLCIAA
+68 LCIAML
-75 FTACQNSDEN
+75 TACQNSDEN
-85 KKASKD
+85 KKVSKD

-106 NAGNAV
+106 NAENGVN
-112 DKAVDE
+112 KAVDE
-118 INRLETVLSAQKKE
+118 INRLETVLSAEKQE

-137 LNQTG
+137 LNETG

-147 ADTKD
+147 TDTKD
-152 IVSEALKI
+152 IVSKALEI

-198 KNVDSSKIEFDEKSS
+198 KDVDSSKIIFDEKSGN
-213 SIKLGKNMKID
+213 IKLKENMKID

-240 FKDCGVTS
+240 FKECGVTS

-258 ALGTKTDGTDWQ
+258 ALGTKTDGTAWQ

-309 YHHILDPKTGY
+309 YHHILDPETGY

-330 IVSDNGT
+330 IVSDDGT

-347 VMGKEKALDYWRE
+347 VMGKEKALDYWHE
-360 YKNEFDTVLVEDDGN
+360 HKNEFDTVLVEDNGD
-375 ITITDGLKKVFKS
+375 ITITGGIEKIFKS
-388 NFKFDIAK
+388 NFKFDTVK

>member
-1 MTTDRDEVI
+1 
-10 KTMKSMDGYKSGYEK
+10 MKKSY
-25 FPSEL
+25 FRL
-30 SLKAQKSCHEYN
+30 SGVL
-42 KTAPDETEKYH
+42 
-53 KIVGKFYFKLGGIFL
+53 LFL
-68 LTLCIAA
+68 LCIAML
-75 FTACQNSDEN
+75 TACQNSDEN
-85 KKASKD
+85 KKVSKG

-106 NAGNAV
+106 NAENGVN
-112 DKAVDE
+112 KAVDE
-118 INRLETVLSAQKKE
+118 INRLETVLSAEKQE

-137 LNQTG
+137 LNETG

-147 ADTKD
+147 TDTKD
-152 IVSEALKI
+152 IVSKALEI

-198 KNVDSSKIEFDEKSS
+198 KDVDSSKIIFDEKSGN
-213 SIKLGKNMKID
+213 IKLKENMKID
-224 LGGIAKGYTSS
+224 LGGIAKGYTSN

-240 FKDCGVTS
+240 FKECGVKS

-258 ALGTKTDGTDWQ
+258 ALGTKTDGTAWQ

-284 VVSVKDKAV
+284 VVSAKDKAV

-309 YHHILDPKTGY
+309 YHHILDPETGY

-330 IVSDNGT
+330 IVSDDGT

-360 YKNEFDTVLVEDDGN
+360 HKNEFDTVLVEDNGD
-375 ITITDGLKKVFKS
+375 ITITGGLEKIFKS
-388 NFKFDIAK
+388 NFKFDTVK

>member
-1 MTTDRDEVI
+1 
-10 KTMKSMDGYKSGYEK
+10 MKKSY
-25 FPSEL
+25 FRL
-30 SLKAQKSCHEYN
+30 SGVL
-42 KTAPDETEKYH
+42 
-53 KIVGKFYFKLGGIFL
+53 LFL
-68 LTLCIAA
+68 LCIAML
-75 FTACQNSDEN
+75 TACQNSDEN
-85 KKASKD
+85 KKVSKD

-106 NAGNAV
+106 NAENGVNE
-112 DKAVDE
+112 AVDE
-118 INRLETVLSAQKKE
+118 INRLETVLSAEKQE

-137 LNQTG
+137 LNETG

-147 ADTKD
+147 TDTKN
-152 IVSEALKI
+152 IVSKALEI

-198 KNVDSSKIEFDEKSS
+198 KDVDSSKIIFDEKSGN
-213 SIKLGKNMKID
+213 IKLKENMKID

-240 FKDCGVTS
+240 FKEHGVTS

-258 ALGTKTDGTDWQ
+258 ALGTKTDGTAWQ

-309 YHHILDPKTGY
+309 YHHILDPETGY
-320 PAESGLKSVT
+320 PAESGVKSVT
-330 IVSDNGT
+330 IVSDDGT

-360 YKNEFDTVLVEDDGN
+360 HKNEFDTVLVEDNGD
-375 ITITDGLKKVFKS
+375 ITITGGLEKIFKS
-388 NFKFDIAK
+388 NFKFDTVK